1 MTAPGALIAGRYRLV
16 KQIAAG
22 GMGLVWEARDELLQ
36 RRVAMK
42 QLLPQPGVSMEE
54 VRTARDRV
62 IREARIT
69 ARLHHPH
76 AVTLYDVVEQSGRP
90 CLIMEFVPSR
100 SLNAVLKSQG
110 TLQPA
115 VVARIGAELAS
126 ALAAAHHVGI
136 VHRDV
141 KPSNVLITDTGSAK
155 LTDFG
160 ISHAVGDV
168 SLTSTGMVTGTPAY
182 LAPEVARGADS
193 GFPADVFSLGATLY
207 AALEGT
213 PPFGTDLNPMAI
225 LHRVASGQLI
235 PPRRSGLLTPLLL
248 RMLSREP
255 ADRPTMTEVARSLT
269 VLQNEPVRRPEAPP
283 SMTTPLPPATVRD
296 WPANPSTR
304 EWTGQF
310 AGDSAGQFATG
321 EADGA
326 SPLLPLDTAE
336 PAERRRPLG
345 ALLAIILTLVLA
357 AAALV
362 GFLLI
367 KHNAGDGAAAAPPGS
382 SSSAQSGTGTGSSTK
397 APGPPASGPATSTGM
412 KSTPGTSA
420 ARTSATKGSAT
431 TTVPTP
437 STRTAVAP
445 AATES
450 ATVPTTAPTT
460 TAATTSAPSTPAT
473 SSTEGTTTGRTSNSA
488 ATTSSSS
495 STTSSSSTSDTPT
508 TPSTTTSRSSSSAAA
523 PGSPTSLEL
532 GAALIDYYALLPGG
546 TDQAWERLTAR
557 FQTET
562 AKGRRA
568 YQRYWDSVQRV
579 DIRNA
584 MGAAPNL
591 AGATMTYHF
600 KSGKVAVE
608 DTVYTLVREGGVLKI
623 DTSKVLTSET
633 Q

>member
-1 MTAPGALIAGRYRLV
+1 MTAPGALVAGRYRLV
-16 KQIAAG
+16 NQIAAG

-54 VRTARDRV
+54 ARTARDRV

-76 AVTLYDVVEQSGRP
+76 AVTLYDVVEQAGRP

-126 ALAAAHHVGI
+126 ALAAAHQVGI

-168 SLTSTGMVTGTPAY
+168 TLTSTGMVTGTPAY

-213 PPFGTDLNPMAI
+213 PPFGTDINPMAI

-235 PPRRSGLLTPLLL
+235 PPRRSGRLTPLLL

-255 ADRPTMTEVARSLT
+255 ADRPTMTEVAGSLT
-269 VLQNEPVRRPEAPP
+269 VLQHEPVRAPDAPP
-283 SMTTPLPPATVRD
+283 STTTPLPPATVRD
-296 WPANPSTR
+296 RPANPSTR

-310 AGDSAGQFATG
+310 AGNSAYQPATA
-321 EADGA
+321 ESDGA

-336 PAERRRPLG
+336 PAERRRPVG
-345 ALLAIILTLVLA
+345 ALLGIILALVLA
-357 AAALV
+357 AAAVVVFLV
-362 GFLLI
+362 I
-367 KHNAGDGAAAAPPGS
+367 QRNATDGAAAAPPGS
-382 SSSAQSGTGTGSSTK
+382 STPAKPGTGAGSSTK
-397 APGPPASGPATSTGM
+397 APAPPASGPTTSAG
-412 KSTPGTSA
+412 KKPTPGTSA

-445 AATES
+445 PVTTES
-450 ATVPTTAPTT
+450 ATVPSTAPTT
-460 TAATTSAPSTPAT
+460 TAATTSATTSSAT
-473 SSTEGTTTGRTSNSA
+473 SSTEDPTTSKTSTSKTSSSP

-495 STTSSSSTSDTPT
+495 STTAT
-508 TPSTTTSRSSSSAAA
+508 STTRTSTTSSSSSAT
-523 PGSPTSLEL
+523 PGSSTPAEL
-532 GAALIDYYALLPGG
+532 AAAITDYYALLPGN
-546 TDQAWERLTAR
+546 TDQGWELLTTR

-562 AKGRRA
+562 AKSRVR
-568 YQRYWDSVQRV
+568 YQRFWDGVQRV
-579 DIRNA
+579 EVRNVTS
-584 MGAAPNL
+584 GVPDL
-591 AGATMTYHF
+591 AGATITYYF
-600 KSGKVAVE
+600 KTGKVSVE
-608 DTVYTLVREGGVLKI
+608 DTVYRLVRDGGTLKI
-623 DTSKVLTSET
+623 DTSEVATSET
-633 Q
+633 H

>member
-1 MTAPGALIAGRYRLV
+1 MTAPGALVAGRYRLV
-16 KQIAAG
+16 NQIAAG

-54 VRTARDRV
+54 ARTARDRV

-76 AVTLYDVVEQSGRP
+76 AVTLYDVVEQAGRP

-115 VVARIGAELAS
+115 LVARIGAELAS
-126 ALAAAHHVGI
+126 ALAAAHQVGI

-168 SLTSTGMVTGTPAY
+168 TLTSTGMVTGTPAY

-213 PPFGTDLNPMAI
+213 PPFGTDINPMAV

-235 PPRRSGLLTPLLL
+235 PPVRSGPLTPLLL
-248 RMLSREP
+248 RMLAREP
-255 ADRPTMTEVARSLT
+255 GDRPTMTEVARSLT
-269 VLQNEPVRRPEAPP
+269 ILQHEPVRTPVATRSTP
-283 SMTTPLPPATVRD
+283 TPLAPTSARDLPGNPP
-296 WPANPSTR
+296 TR

-310 AGDSAGQFATG
+310 AGNPAG
-321 EADGA
+321 EAVRPESDGA
-326 SPLLPLDTAE
+326 SPLLPLDDAE
-336 PAERRRPLG
+336 PAERRRPVG
-345 ALLAIILTLVLA
+345 ALLGIVIALVVA

-362 GFLLI
+362 GFLVI
-367 KHNAGDGAAAAPPGS
+367 KHNAGNGAEAAPPGS
-382 SSSAQSGTGTGSSTK
+382 SSSEPSGAGTRSSTK
-397 APGPPASGPATSTGM
+397 APAPAASGSSASARKKSAAASPAS
-412 KSTPGTSA
+412 
-420 ARTSATKGSAT
+420 RTTTTKGSGT
-431 TTVPTP
+431 TTVPAP
-437 STRTAVAP
+437 STRSAVAP
-445 AATES
+445 PVTIGS
-450 ATVPTTAPTT
+450 STGPTTAAS
-460 TAATTSAPSTPAT
+460 TAPAT
-473 SSTEGTTTGRTSNSA
+473 SSTEATTSTTSSSP

-495 STTSSSSTSDTPT
+495 PTTTSFSTSSSSSASAGAPTPAQL
-508 TPSTTTSRSSSSAAA
+508 AAA
-523 PGSPTSLEL
+523 IT
-532 GAALIDYYALLPGG
+532 DYYALLPSN
-546 TDQAWERLTAR
+546 TDQGWERLTTR

-562 AKGRRA
+562 AKGRSR
-568 YQRYWDSVQRV
+568 YQRFWDGIERV
-579 DIRNA
+579 EVRNT

-591 AGATMTYHF
+591 AGATITYYF
-600 KSGKVAVE
+600 KTGKVSVE
-608 DTVYTLVREGGVLKI
+608 DTVYRLVKEGGTLKI
-623 DTSKVLTSET
+623 DTSQVVTSET
-633 Q
+633 H

>member
-269 VLQNEPVRRPEAPP
+269 ILQNEPVRSPEAPP

-310 AGDSAGQFATG
+310 AGDSAGQFAT
-321 EADGA
+321 EESDGA
-326 SPLLPLDTAE
+326 SPLLPLDTAQ
-336 PAERRRPLG
+336 PAERRRPVG

-412 KSTPGTSA
+412 KSSPGTSA
-420 ARTSATKGSAT
+420 SR
-431 TTVPTP
+431 TP
-437 STRTAVAP
+437 SPKPST
-445 AATES
+445 
-450 ATVPTTAPTT
+450 TTAP
-460 TAATTSAPSTPAT
+460 TSAPSTPAT
-473 SSTEGTTTGRTSNSA
+473 SSTEGTTTGKTSDSA

-495 STTSSSSTSDTPT
+495 STTSPSSTSDTPT
-508 TPSTTTSRSSSSAAA
+508 TPSTTTNSSSSSAAGA
-523 PGSPTSLEL
+523 GSPTSLEL
-532 GAALIDYYALLPGG
+532 GAALLDYYALLPGD
-546 TDQAWERLTAR
+546 TAQAWERLTPR

-591 AGATMTYHF
+591 AGATITYHF

-623 DTSKVLTSET
+623 DTSKVLTRET

>member
-1 MTAPGALIAGRYRLV
+1 MMTAPGALVAGRYRLV
-16 KQIAAG
+16 NQIAAG

-54 VRTARDRV
+54 ARTARDRV

-76 AVTLYDVVEQSGRP
+76 AVTLYDVVEQAGRP

-126 ALAAAHHVGI
+126 ALAAAHQVGI

-213 PPFGTDLNPMAI
+213 PPFGTDINPMAI

-235 PPRRSGLLTPLLL
+235 PPRRSGRLTPLLL

-255 ADRPTMTEVARSLT
+255 ADRPTMTEVASSLT
-269 VLQNEPVRRPEAPP
+269 VLQHEPVRTPDAPP
-283 SMTTPLPPATVRD
+283 STTIPLPPTPVRD
-296 WPANPSTR
+296 RPGNPSTR

-310 AGDSAGQFATG
+310 AGNSADQPAIAESDDAG
-321 EADGA
+321 
-326 SPLLPLDTAE
+326 PLLPLDTVE
-336 PAERRRPLG
+336 PAERRRPVG
-345 ALLAIILTLVLA
+345 ALLGIILALVLA

-362 GFLLI
+362 VFLLTQR
-367 KHNAGDGAAAAPPGS
+367 NTRDGAAAAPPGS
-382 SSSAQSGTGTGSSTK
+382 STSADPGTGAGSSTK
-397 APGPPASGPATSTGM
+397 APVPPASGPTTSAGKKT
-412 KSTPGTSA
+412 TPGTSA
-420 ARTSATKGSAT
+420 AGTSATKGSAT

-445 AATES
+445 PVTSGS
-450 ATVPTTAPTT
+450 ATVPTTAQTTAPTSATSTPTT
-460 TAATTSAPSTPAT
+460 ST
-473 SSTEGTTTGRTSNSA
+473 SSTDSTTSKTSSSP

-495 STTSSSSTSDTPT
+495 STTAT
-508 TPSTTTSRSSSSAAA
+508 STTRTSTTSSSSSAT
-523 PGSPTSLEL
+523 PGSPTAAEL
-532 GAALIDYYALLPGG
+532 AAAITDYYALLPGN
-546 TDQAWERLTAR
+546 TDQGWERLTAR

-562 AKGRRA
+562 AKSRVR
-568 YQRYWDSVQRV
+568 YQRYWDGMQRV
-579 DIRNA
+579 EIRNT
-584 MGAAPNL
+584 MGAVPNL
-591 AGATMTYHF
+591 AGATITYYS
-600 KSGKVAVE
+600 KSGTVTVE
-608 DTVYTLVREGGVLKI
+608 DTVFTLVREGGVLKI
-623 DTSKVLTSET
+623 DTSRVVSP
-633 Q
+633 